1 MTFPHD
7 EIARH
12 AGQTEQDALSRA
24 FAILKARVR
33 AKKQAEADD

>member
-24 FAILKARVR
+24 FAVLKARLT
-33 AKKQAEADD
+33 ATKKVEAND